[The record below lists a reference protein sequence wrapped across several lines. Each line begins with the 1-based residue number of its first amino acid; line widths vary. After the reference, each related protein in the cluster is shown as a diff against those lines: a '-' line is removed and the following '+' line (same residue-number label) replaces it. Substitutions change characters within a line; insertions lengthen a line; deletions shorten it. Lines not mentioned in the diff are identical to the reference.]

1 MSSIRSSK
9 QFAAAIALAV
19 ALGVVL
25 TPAQAR
31 VTADGSTN
39 GVAATAIMPTPDV
52 APGSASDTRL
62 PRLAIQWSGSNGGD
76 DTPTEDHPF

>member
-9 QFAAAIALAV
+9 QFAAATALAV
-19 ALGVVL
+19 TLGIVG

-31 VTADGSTN
+31 LPADGSTK
-39 GVAATAIMPTPDV
+39 GVAVTAITPMQDV
-52 APGSASDTRL
+52 ARSPASDTRL